1 MALKRARTPEPSIKR
16 RGRPSRAR
24 SALTKAK
31 TAPLKRSVLP
41 ERVSQVII
49 QGLLD
54 GSLRPGDR
62 LIESDLV
69 AVLGVSRSPIREA
82 LTELA
87 QNGVIEREPGRGGRI
102 REWTKRDLEELFG
115 VRSELEGY
123 AARLVCAKF
132 KPQHRAKFERI
143 IAGMRKAAER
153 DDFLAT
159 IELDLEFHDL
169 LWKLTDNMLLQQV
182 LESLG
187 QKFRLFLTL
196 NWKFHGGLDDVA
208 HNHVTLLDAIASND
222 PARAEKAMRQHVV
235 VEKMVA
241 ALRAHED
248 ELAAGRERASS
259 EARV

>member
-1 MALKRARTPEPSIKR
+1 MALKRTHTPGTIAKR
-16 RGRPSRAR
+16 HGRPMRAR
-24 SALTKAK
+24 SGLSKANI
-31 TAPLKRSVLP
+31 APLKRSVLP

-69 AVLGVSRSPIREA
+69 ELLGVSRSPIREA

-87 QNGVIEREPGRGGRI
+87 QSGVIDREPGRGGRI
-102 REWTKRDLEELFG
+102 REWSKRDLEDLFG

-123 AARLVCAKF
+123 AARLVCSSF
-132 KPQHRAKFERI
+132 KPQHRPKFERI
-143 IAGMRKAAER
+143 IANMRKAAQR

-169 LWKLTDNMLLQQV
+169 LWQLTDNALLQQV
-182 LESLG
+182 LGGLG
-187 QKFRLFLTL
+187 QQFRLFLTL
-196 NWKFHGGLDDVA
+196 NWKFHGGLAEVA
-208 HNHVTLLDAIASND
+208 DNHVRLLDAIASND
-222 PARAEKAMRQHVV
+222 TAKAEKAMRQHVV

-241 ALRAHED
+241 ALRAHGD
-248 ELAAGRERASS
+248 EIAAGAGAVPARA
-259 EARV
+259 RL